1 MAEREAVHRYNL
13 WLLKSEEAAEKII
26 DELVIAKGGDC
37 QGQEKSGSLPKLP

>member
-1 MAEREAVHRYNL
+1 MVEKKNL
-13 WLLKSEEAAEKII
+13 NKEHIQKSEEAAEQII